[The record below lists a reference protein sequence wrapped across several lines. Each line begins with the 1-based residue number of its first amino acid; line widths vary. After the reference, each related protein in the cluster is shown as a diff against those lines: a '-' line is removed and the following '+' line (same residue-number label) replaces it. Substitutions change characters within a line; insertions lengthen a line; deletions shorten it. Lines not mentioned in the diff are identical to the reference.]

1 MTMNSVSTE
10 RIKTDAR
17 YNWQHM
23 YFNSKKRYRVFRKEK
38 TREVCRKA
46 FKEAEEMYGFTIREL
61 GFGEDYAHVHFIVN
75 VPSKYSIEDTLEIL
89 KSHTSS
95 RIFQEIPNFEKRYP
109 NRTFWSG
116 WKYNGSVGPVTEETV
131 KDYIRRQDVSQQ
143 RLTDFS

>member
-1 MTMNSVSTE
+1 
-10 RIKTDAR
+10 
-17 YNWQHM
+17 
-23 YFNSKKRYRVFRKEK
+23 
-38 TREVCRKA
+38 
-46 FKEAEEMYGFTIREL
+46 MYGFTIREL

-75 VPSKYSIEDTLEIL
+75 VPFKYSIEDTLEIL

-116 WKYNGSVGPVTEETV
+116 WKYSGSVGPVTEETV
-131 KDYIRRQDVSQQ
+131 KNYIRRQDVSQQ